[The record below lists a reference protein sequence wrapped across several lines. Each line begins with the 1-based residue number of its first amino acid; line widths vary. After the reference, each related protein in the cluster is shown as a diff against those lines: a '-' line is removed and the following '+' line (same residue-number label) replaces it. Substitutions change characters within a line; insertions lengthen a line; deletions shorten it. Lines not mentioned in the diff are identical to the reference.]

1 VTGLHVLKGPR
12 VPETTG
18 DPFLCAHFRG
28 TLTGSECLRRQTS
41 RVKAGAMARD
51 QTPRVPQHLQFCASG
66 ACEQGTEIAAKFPD
80 WKPEDR
86 PLPSWTT
93 QMAAKRKATAAL
105 PPMRGLAVWPA
116 PVVAVARAPEPEFH
130 PLPKPEPEEP
140 MAEAR
145 IEDLRR
151 TCDEPG
157 CTLALRSDNKTGKCK
172 VHAQRVH
179 HQNFLARKNGKPGA
193 SRESAGKPS
202 LTGQDEFDLM
212 IRIRDDFRKLS
223 PDGQR
228 YVLAALK
235 G

>member
-1 VTGLHVLKGPR
+1 MTGLHVLKGPR
-12 VPETTG
+12 IPETTG

-28 TLTGSECLRRQTS
+28 TLTGGECLRRQTS
-41 RVKAGAMARD
+41 RVKAGALARD
-51 QTPRVPQHLQFCASG
+51 QTPRVPQHLQYCASG
-66 ACEQGTEIAAKFPD
+66 TCEQGAAIAEKFPD

-86 PLPSWTT
+86 PLANWAT
-93 QMAAKRKATAAL
+93 QTARKR
-105 PPMRGLAVWPA
+105 PVLAVRPA
-116 PVVAVARAPEPEFH
+116 PVEAVARAPEPEFH

-145 IEDLRR
+145 IEELRR

-172 VHAQRVH
+172 VHARQVH
-179 HQNFLARKNGKPGA
+179 HQNYLARKNGKPRA
-193 SRESAGKPS
+193 SPGPGVKPAPAREA

-212 IRIRDDFRKLS
+212 IRIRDEFRKLS